1 MISFKTK
8 FHHCSKM
15 QGRRRYLSALLQF
28 IHVFHLFFAG
38 TPQENQ
44 THLSDSQKILLLQT
58 LSHQLILWNEMY
70 WTEILKWTILAVYE
84 LLLSDCNFSLVGEAL
99 VPLYEIPFFFLTIF
113 ISFQHKETALRGKK
127 RNALFQT
134 YYWDKSSFFQHAR
147 TRICANIRKCVP
159 SIFGQQKKA
168 SICICLTV
176 YFGLYLAYLSWSER

>member
-1 MISFKTK
+1 MISFKTN

-28 IHVFHLFFAG
+28 IHIFHLFFFAE

-84 LLLSDCNFSLVGEAL
+84 LLLSDSNFSLVGEAL
-99 VPLYEIPFFFLTIF
+99 VPLYEIPFFFW
-113 ISFQHKETALRGKK
+113 R
-127 RNALFQT
+127 
-134 YYWDKSSFFQHAR
+134 SSFLSS
-147 TRICANIRKCVP
+147 KCVP

>member
-1 MISFKTK
+1 MISFKTN

-28 IHVFHLFFAG
+28 IHVFHLFFAK

-99 VPLYEIPFFFLTIF
+99 VPLYEIPFFFW
-113 ISFQHKETALRGKK
+113 R
-127 RNALFQT
+127 
-134 YYWDKSSFFQHAR
+134 SSFLSSIKRQRYGVKSEMPFSKLIIGTSQAFFNMLVRVFAR
-147 TRICANIRKCVP
+147 IYANACP
-159 SIFGQQKKA
+159 Q
-168 SICICLTV
+168 
-176 YFGLYLAYLSWSER
+176 YLANKRKLVFASVWQYILVFI